1 MANAAANE
9 GRGAKRFGRLAS
21 RALFVV
27 GGAVAGTA
35 AAWLVSGAAASASST
50 ADAVQTGTASVTPVT
65 DATTAGL
72 NDATGGASRFAGQV
86 AGAATGAVADLS
98 CQQDATTWSMPQTA
112 GEPGGSHTACAVD
125 TATGSLR
132 QHGTHRSIEQKT
144 SDRVTGAVSGLASDA
159 VVAPAERTLGAF
171 EHIARKPEDTR
182 QVLGDTFTPAPGAD
196 DFGRKVWQLLDPNA
210 HHDFVPTLPGLP
222 VSPVE
227 PVTPATAATGG
238 APGQV
243 SGPVEPATVQLPA
256 ALQAAN
262 AMPGAAQN
270 VSDLDGSGTERSS
283 RNGHRDLPSA
293 PLSPVQLPLAPPSIP
308 TAPGGGSAPGG
319 HLDGMT
325 FGVPSW
331 VAAAVDNAVAGA
343 TRSGLRHTPLSPGH
357 QPGVTPD

>member
-1 MANAAANE
+1 MAKAAANE
-9 GRGAKRFGRLAS
+9 RRGAKRFGRLAS

-35 AAWLVSGAAASASST
+35 AAWLVSSAAASAT
-50 ADAVQTGTASVTPVT
+50 DTGHTGTADVTPVT

-72 NDATGGASRFAGQV
+72 GDATGGASRFVGDV
-86 AGAATGAVADLS
+86 AGAASGAVSDFS
-98 CQQDATTWSMPQTA
+98 CQQDATTWSA
-112 GEPGGSHTACAVD
+112 PGRTHTACTVD
-125 TATGSLR
+125 AARDEVTGSLR
-132 QHGTHRSIEQKT
+132 QHGTHRAVEQKV
-144 SDRVTGAVSGLASDA
+144 SDRVTGAVSDLADDA
-159 VVAPAERTLGAF
+159 VVHPAERTLGAF

-182 QVLGDTFTPAPGAD
+182 QVLGDTLAPAPEQA
-196 DFGRKVWQLLDPNA
+196 DFGRKVWGLLDPNA
-210 HHDFVPTLPGLP
+210 HHELTPQLPELPVLPAVPSTLPA
-222 VSPVE
+222 V
-227 PVTPATAATGG
+227 GG

-256 ALQAAN
+256 ALQAAY
-262 AMPGAAQN
+262 AAQDVQRH

-283 RNGHRDLPSA
+283 RDGHRDLPSA
-293 PLSPVQLPLAPPSIP
+293 PLTPVQLPLAPPSIP
-308 TAPGGGSAPGG
+308 TAPGGGTAPGG

-325 FGVPSW
+325 FGVPAW